1 MRKISLLSLSIIGL
15 PIIASAA
22 TVTIFD
28 DVPENAWFA
37 GYVHQAT
44 TLNIVGGYR
53 DANGRLTGKF
63 GPSDNVTVAQ
73 VLKMSVEAAGYDSTE
88 YTVGDNWVSLWYG
101 PYVGVA
107 QTERFSFFLDRTT
120 GFENPATRGEVAQIV
135 ADAFRVWLDGDTAHP
150 FSDVPQNNEHA
161 KAIDQL
167 FADEVI
173 SGDTD
178 AYGHT
183 TGSFRPGDRIN
194 RAEAVKLVMRAY
206 EVYGTPAENSG
217 TRDEE
222 DTDPKTEP
230 DAPTVSVVS
239 YTDASGFSPANY
251 FIQPGTTVRFEN
263 QSTMDLKVV
272 SDPALDEVFTV
283 KPGATHAYTFHK
295 AGTYM
300 YRNDLSASDTAII
313 YVVK

>member
-1 MRKISLLSLSIIGL
+1 MRKLSLLSLSIIGL

-22 TVTIFD
+22 TVTVYD

-44 TLNIVGGYR
+44 TLDIVGGYR
-53 DANGRLTGKF
+53 DTNGRLTGKF
-63 GPSDNVTVAQ
+63 GPSDKLTIAQ
-73 VLKMSVEAAGYDSTE
+73 ALKMSVVAAGYDPTE

-120 GFENPATRGEVAQIV
+120 GFENAATRGEVAQIV
-135 ADAFRVWLDGDTAHP
+135 ADAFRVWLSGDTAHP
-150 FSDVPQNNEHA
+150 FKDVPENSKHA

-167 FADEVI
+167 YVDGVI

-183 TGSFRPGDRIN
+183 TGSFRPGDSIN

-206 EVYGTPAENSG
+206 EVYGAPAED
-217 TRDEE
+217 DEANE

-230 DAPTVSVVS
+230 NAPTVSVVS
-239 YTDASGFSPANY
+239 YSDANGFSPASY
-251 FIQPGTTVRFEN
+251 FIEPGTTVRFEN
-263 QSTMDLKVV
+263 QSTTDLKVT
-272 SDPALDEVFTV
+272 SEPALTEIFTV

-295 AGTYM
+295 TGTYM
-300 YRNDLSASDTAII
+300 VKNGLQMSDSMTV
-313 YVVK
+313 YVVE